1 MSLVI
6 ASESLFSSLPPPS
19 PPPKQHVKLQLAII
33 SVSAYAVDLT
43 YDSIQIIVSE
53 HLERYIFP
61 ILLQT
66 RNFRASHTHH
76 KPANKSLASV
86 RLRTHHFLR
95 LTLERPLRVL

>member
-19 PPPKQHVKLQLAII
+19 PPPKQHVKLQLSII
-33 SVSAYAVDLT
+33 AVSVYAVDLT
-43 YDSIQIIVSE
+43 YDSIQITVSE

-61 ILLQT
+61 ILQT

-86 RLRTHHFLR
+86 RLRIHHFLR